1 MGRNVKEKTS
11 KRHRGSKVTVTINP
25 KEALELSGSGVI
37 PGFSPVVPP
46 LDGGVRK
53 LGLAAGV
60 VLVVVPVPPAVLE
73 IQMIYA
79 VSHLNNFLELK

>member
-1 MGRNVKEKTS
+1 MGRNVNEKTS

-46 LDGGVRK
+46 LDGGV
-53 LGLAAGV
+53 
-60 VLVVVPVPPAVLE
+60 
-73 IQMIYA
+73 
-79 VSHLNNFLELK
+79 